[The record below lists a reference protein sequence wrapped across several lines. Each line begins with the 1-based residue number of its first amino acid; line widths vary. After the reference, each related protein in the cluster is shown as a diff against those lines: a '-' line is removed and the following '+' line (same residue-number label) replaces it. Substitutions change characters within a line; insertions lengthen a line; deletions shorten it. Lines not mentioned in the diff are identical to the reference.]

1 MLWLRMSI
9 DETCH
14 GLLDNVVLLSSR
26 TLYRLSLALF
36 FLGESI
42 VKLVSVVVNFKG
54 TSVGVM
60 AK

>member
-14 GLLDNVVLLSSR
+14 GLFDNVVLSSSW

-54 TSVGVM
+54 TRVGVM